1 MFFLQKLLP
10 KLFIYSDIGFLPVSA
25 HNNDCGLRNLKVD
38 LEKLGDLDH
47 LELRHHL
54 PVENACRE
62 DCVVV
67 PGSKHV
73 SEEHKTVQGELNS
86 SKVNICEHLWV
97 TSHCIA

>member
-10 KLFIYSDIGFLPVSA
+10 KLLIYSDIGFLPVST
-25 HNNDCGLRNLKVD
+25 HNNDCGLHNLKVN

-54 PVENACRE
+54 PVENACQE
-62 DCVVV
+62 DCIV

-86 SKVNICEHLWV
+86 FKVNIYEHLWV